1 MTLLRAT
8 SCLDSPAEVGVHHR
22 RRKEEPTMS
31 NNSKA
36 TQLTRDQQMIA
47 GIKKHQ
53 STVSSWV
60 IAGTT
65 YTAQQALDILQ
76 ARVDAAL
83 KVPPAKAAYQSSVN
97 AANTETANS
106 KQFVAGL
113 RKAIFIM
120 FSAQV
125 DTLNDYG
132 IAPPKP
138 RKPLSPVQKVQSAA
152 RNLATRA
159 ERHTIGK
166 TKKAKIKGAVN
177 VTVTV
182 TPSPSVPAEATVAPA
197 TTAPHGS
204 SPQGS

>member
-1 MTLLRAT
+1 
-8 SCLDSPAEVGVHHR
+8 
-22 RRKEEPTMS
+22 MS
-31 NNSKA
+31 INSKA
-36 TQLTRDQQMIA
+36 TQLAHDQQMIA
-47 GIKKHQ
+47 GIKKHS

-60 IAGTT
+60 IAGKT

-83 KVPPAKAAYQSSVN
+83 AVSPAKATYTSTVN

-125 DTLNDYG
+125 DILDDYG
-132 IAPPKP
+132 IAPQKP
-138 RKPLSPVQKVQSAA
+138 RKPLSPVQRVQSVA
-152 RNLATRA
+152 RNLATRT

-182 TPSPSVPAEATVAPA
+182 TPSPTAPAETTVAPA
-197 TTAPHGS
+197 TTAPPHGSAS